1 MNFALRCT
9 PKNSMIIFCMTLKS
23 PLTSST
29 NGNAIFSDA
38 ETKRSQNK
46 ASYKT

>member
-9 PKNSMIIFCMTLKS
+9 PKNNMMIFFMTLES
-23 PLTSST
+23 PSTSLT
-29 NGNAIFSDA
+29 NGSAIFSDA